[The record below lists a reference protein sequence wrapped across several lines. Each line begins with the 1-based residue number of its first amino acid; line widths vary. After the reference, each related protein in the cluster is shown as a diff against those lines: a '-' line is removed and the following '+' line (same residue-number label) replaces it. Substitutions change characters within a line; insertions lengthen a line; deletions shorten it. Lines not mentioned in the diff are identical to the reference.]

1 MAAARRRPQVN
12 VRARRPVSRPGA
24 ARADARLPC
33 CVAKR
38 AAPIL
43 AKAGCSRPDFL
54 AAVPTAIQ

>member
-1 MAAARRRPQVN
+1 MGGP
-12 VRARRPVSRPGA
+12 PPGA
-24 ARADARLPC
+24 PGGGAPPADARLPC

-43 AKAGCSRPDFL
+43 AKAGRSRPDFL